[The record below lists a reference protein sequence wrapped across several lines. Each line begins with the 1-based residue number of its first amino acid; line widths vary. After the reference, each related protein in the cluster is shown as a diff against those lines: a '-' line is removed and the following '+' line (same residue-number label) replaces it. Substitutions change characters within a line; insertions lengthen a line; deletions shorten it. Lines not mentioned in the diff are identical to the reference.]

1 MTGEVRVNPPG
12 YGELGR
18 LFTGALDIK
27 PTFSISGIGG
37 RWIVLQFLVGL
48 DHDLLRNAHQTIL
61 DSAPLF
67 DDIDACYFGI
77 VTQEKAF
84 SSGPLSVLPG
94 RRYFQD
100 FNEAITRLY
109 GVKISGGYMPMTIL
123 LDRSL
128 RVVAAEPIR
137 RTAEVLE
144 LMRRCIEDE
153 RPNLHQRS
161 APVLTV
167 PRIFEPEFCKRLIS
181 YYEQDGGGPSGFMR
195 QIGGKT
201 VAVHDLNFKRR
212 RDAVIEDEALR
223 GQAAARIR
231 RRLLPLIEQAFNWRC
246 TRIERYIVA
255 CYSAE
260 DRGFFYPHRD
270 NTTLATAH
278 RKFAV
283 SINLNAEDFEG
294 GELRFPEFGPRTYKP
309 PTGGAT
315 VFGCGLLHEATPVTQ
330 GARYA
335 FLPFLYDDEAAKIRQ
350 ANLHALMPDPQD
362 DEKSAIAMT
371 AAPSGT

>member
-1 MTGEVRVNPPG
+1 MTGVNGIVPPG

-27 PTFSISGIGG
+27 PTFSISGLGG
-37 RWIVLQFLVGL
+37 RWIVLQFLIGL
-48 DHDLLRNAHQTIL
+48 GQDLLRDAHQAVV
-61 DSAPLF
+61 DSADLF
-67 DDIDACYFGI
+67 DDDDALYFGI
-77 VTQEKAF
+77 VTQPRAF
-84 SSGPLSVLPG
+84 AAGPLSRLPG

-100 FNEAITRLY
+100 FDEEITKLY
-109 GVKISGGYMPMTIL
+109 GVKIPGGYMPMTIL
-123 LDRSL
+123 LDRSM

-137 RTAEVLE
+137 RTAQVLD
-144 LMRRCIEDE
+144 LMRRCIEEE
-153 RPNLHQRS
+153 RPTLHQRT

-167 PRIFEPEFCKRLIS
+167 PRVFEPEFCKQLIE

-195 QIGGKT
+195 QVGGKT
-201 VAVHDLNFKRR
+201 VAVHDPDFKRR
-212 RDAVIEDEALR
+212 RDATIQDEALR
-223 GQAAARIR
+223 AQAAARIN
-231 RRLLPLIEQAFNWRC
+231 RRLLPVIQQAFNWRC

-255 CYSAE
+255 CYSA
-260 DRGFFYPHRD
+260 DDMGFFNAHRD

-315 VFGCGLLHEATPVTQ
+315 VFGCGLLHEATPVTR
-330 GARYA
+330 GVRYA
-335 FLPFLYDDEAAKIRQ
+335 FLPFLYDEESKLIRDQ
-350 ANLHALMPDPQD
+350 NAGALLTDASP
-362 DEKSAIAMT
+362 A
-371 AAPSGT
+371 